1 MISVSSIVLRDGARV
16 LLAAGNV
23 FVDLSG
29 ASFHLWGQGSPFGSI
44 NARHRIEALMLGGD
58 DASCTVL
65 TQTGQRFIIGVTL
78 NRTYD
83 HSGCITVSVTDDDGN
98 RVGQIIEHLCEEE
111 SFSPRGAK
119 AEHAG
124 VPCLLN

>member
-23 FVDLSG
+23 FIDLSG

-58 DASCTVL
+58 DASCTLL

-78 NRTYD
+78 NRTHD
-83 HSGCITVSVTDDDGN
+83 RCGCITVSVTDDDGN
-98 RVGQIIEHLCEEE
+98 WVGQIIERLCEEDRLG
-111 SFSPRGAK
+111 PRGAQ
-119 AEHAG
+119 AEYAG
-124 VPCLLN
+124 APCLLN